1 MKETDVKEEK
11 LNNPSIADDAESL
24 RKLEAALE
32 NGIENLDFADTVS
45 TDRKDNAEKSEVS
58 DSGQEEKKDGKPQK
72 KKKARKPKKKSA
84 LKEDKKDSGQQETER
99 KKTDWEHFGDDSFAE
114 DVFARIDLEEDSDYE
129 EPDEDNF
136 DAESEFTEDGAGV
149 DEYEDLNDDDE
160 EYLMSAAYKRRAR
173 KVLTPEQREEKRLK
187 RIEAFWDL
195 VDRRSKQIRWGIVG
209 LIVIIAA
216 LITGL
221 IIRNWTFNSYKEL
234 VVSDKEDTLSVSYAN
249 INGKVLKY
257 GVDGAMFV
265 DHSNTMLW
273 TISYAMSAPEVVQCG
288 DTFAIY
294 DSKGTSI
301 CICNNTGQIGEV
313 SADKPIVKAKIAK
326 QGVVA
331 AVLEDGQNA
340 WIKSY
345 TKEGTE
351 IATLKTTFTNPG
363 YPLDLALSED
373 GTLMAVDY
381 LYIDNGTPVSRI
393 SFYNFGTVG
402 QNQKDNLVAETEYRD
417 KILPEIEYLDS
428 STCVVFRENGF
439 SVYTGGQIPSES
451 VKVDVEQNIVS
462 TFHDS
467 EYIGLVLQ
475 NRNSEKEYLI
485 RVYNKKGKEILEEET
500 DFRYQA
506 IEMNGGQI
514 VLSSRDEFCVYSL
527 QGVEKYRGS
536 LDVPASDFRGFGR
549 NKFIYVTEDIFR
561 IIQLR

>member
-1 MKETDVKEEK
+1 
-11 LNNPSIADDAESL
+11 
-24 RKLEAALE
+24 
-32 NGIENLDFADTVS
+32 
-45 TDRKDNAEKSEVS
+45 
-58 DSGQEEKKDGKPQK
+58 QK
-72 KKKARKPKKKSA
+72 
-84 LKEDKKDSGQQETER
+84 ETER

-136 DAESEFTEDGAGV
+136 DEESEFTEDGAGV

-301 CICNNTGQIGEV
+301 CICNDAGQIGEV

-331 AVLEDGQNA
+331 AILEDGQNA

>member
-84 LKEDKKDSGQQETER
+84 LKEDKKDSGQKETER

-136 DAESEFTEDGAGV
+136 DEESEFTEDGAGV

-301 CICNNTGQIGEV
+301 CICNDAGQIGEV

-331 AVLEDGQNA
+331 AILEDGQNA

-536 LDVPASDFRGFGR
+536 LDVPAGDFRGFGR

>member
-84 LKEDKKDSGQQETER
+84 LKEDKKDSGQKETER

-136 DAESEFTEDGAGV
+136 DEESEFTEDGAGV

-187 RIEAFWDL
+187 RIEAFLDL

-301 CICNNTGQIGEV
+301 CICNDAGQIGEV

-331 AVLEDGQNA
+331 AILEDGQNA

>member
-84 LKEDKKDSGQQETER
+84 LKEDKKDSGQKETER

-136 DAESEFTEDGAGV
+136 DEESEFTEDGAGV

-301 CICNNTGQIGEV
+301 CICNDAGQIGEV

-331 AVLEDGQNA
+331 AILEDGQNA